1 MESTSN
7 GVRSNCKIAF
17 FGTPNFA
24 VVILKEL
31 KKKGIGPGLVITA
44 PDKPR
49 GRGMKL
55 TPPPVKVWAEDNS
68 IEYIQPEKLDSEFI
82 EKLKIENYK
91 LFVVAAY
98 GKILRQEILD
108 IPKYGTLNVHPSLLP
123 KLRGASPIEGAVLE
137 GEKETGVSIM
147 ILDSEMDHGPIL
159 AQEKIKLNGQ
169 EKAPELE
176 NKLAKIGG
184 KLLAQTIPK
193 WIKEDIKKIE
203 QNHSLATF
211 TKKITKDDGLID
223 PNGDSE
229 INWRKFRAFYGWPG
243 IYFFINGE
251 RIIVKDASLENGI
264 FKIKRVL
271 PEGRKEVDYEIF
283 KKSI

>member
-1 MESTSN
+1 
-7 GVRSNCKIAF
+7 
-17 FGTPNFA
+17 
-24 VVILKEL
+24 
-31 KKKGIGPGLVITA
+31 
-44 PDKPR
+44 
-49 GRGMKL
+49 MKL